1 MLQKILITCYYV
13 TSLIQERNLKLYPE
27 TEKRLHQIC
36 PSVSAHLVSGEVVI
50 DGVVETLLNFLDG
63 SPRYNCVQ
71 WSEEDKYL
79 REIGLQCDQIET
91 LDDFF

>member
-91 LDDFF
+91 PDEFF

>member
-71 WSEEDKYL
+71 EEDKYL